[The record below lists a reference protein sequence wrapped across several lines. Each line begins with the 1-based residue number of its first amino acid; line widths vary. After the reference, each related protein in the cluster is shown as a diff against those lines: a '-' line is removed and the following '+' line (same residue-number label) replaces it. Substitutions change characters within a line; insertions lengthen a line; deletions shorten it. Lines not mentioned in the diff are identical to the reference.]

1 MGSEEFK
8 TAFRPLLPSVRILEF
23 NDTASLNAIS
33 EHTAAVI
40 IEPVQAE
47 AGIIPADSGF
57 LKALS
62 NRCRETGAVLIF
74 DEIQTGFG
82 RTGSLFSFMDYGVI
96 PDILLLAKALGGG
109 MPLGA
114 FIAPAS
120 MMETL
125 THHPVLG
132 HITTFGG
139 HPVSC
144 AAGLASLKIILGD
157 HLPERALEL
166 EQLIRAN
173 LSHPSIR
180 EIRGKGLLLA
190 AKLDSPETV
199 TRFFT
204 HSLEMGLLFDY
215 FLFCKDSIRIAPP
228 LVMTDDE
235 AMEMC
240 RLITETLEMASA

>member
-1 MGSEEFK
+1 
-8 TAFRPLLPSVRILEF
+8 
-23 NDTASLNAIS
+23 
-33 EHTAAVI
+33 
-40 IEPVQAE
+40 
-47 AGIIPADSGF
+47 
-57 LKALS
+57 
-62 NRCRETGAVLIF
+62 
-74 DEIQTGFG
+74 
-82 RTGSLFSFMDYGVI
+82 
-96 PDILLLAKALGGG
+96 
-109 MPLGA
+109 
-114 FIAPAS
+114 